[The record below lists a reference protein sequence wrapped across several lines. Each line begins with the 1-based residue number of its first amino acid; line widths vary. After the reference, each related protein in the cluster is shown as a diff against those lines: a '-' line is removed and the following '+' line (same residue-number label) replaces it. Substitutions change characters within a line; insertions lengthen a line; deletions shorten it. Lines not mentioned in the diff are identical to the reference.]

1 MGTGTLITAI
11 AVFLLAGIL
20 FFLGVRQLLERG
32 YLLNNVWIYAS
43 AKEREAMNKKPYYR
57 QSGIVF
63 CLLGLLFTLI
73 GLYAL
78 LQSSCLLWL
87 GAALVVGTVA
97 YAIVSSIRI
106 EKSKAKTA
114 DSSLRSE

>member
-1 MGTGTLITAI
+1 MRTGILITAI
-11 AVFLLAGIL
+11 VVFLVAGGL
-20 FFLGVRQLLERG
+20 FFLGIRQLLERG
-32 YLLNNVWIYAS
+32 YLFNNAWIYATE
-43 AKEREAMNKKPYYR
+43 KERASLNKKPYYR

-78 LQSSCLLWL
+78 LQSSFLLWL
-87 GAALVVGTVA
+87 GAALAVGTVV

>member
-11 AVFLLAGIL
+11 AVFLLSGAL
-20 FFLGVRQLLERG
+20 FFLGIRQLLERG
-32 YLLNNVWIYAS
+32 YLLNNAWIYAS
-43 AKEREAMNKKPYYR
+43 KEERKKLNKKPYYR

-63 CLLGLLFTLI
+63 CLLGLLFVVI

-78 LQSSCLLWL
+78 LKSSGLLWL
-87 GAALVVGTVA
+87 EAGLAVGTVV
-97 YAIVSSIRI
+97 YSIVSSIRI
-106 EKSKAKTA
+106 GREKARDA